1 MQVPLQRLSQPR
13 KSSDIASSPTEIVT
27 AKKELRYCKF
37 PYRDCHSQER
47 AQILQVPLR
56 KEGEQKNVSTTRSVV
71 SGKKPGAVEVQE
83 DRDIRKISSG
93 KKPGA
98 VEVQEDRD
106 IRKIS
111 SGKKPG
117 AVEVQEDRDIRKIS
131 SGKKPEAVE
140 VQEDRDIRKIS
151 SGKKPEAVEVQ
162 EERDI
167 RKISSGKK
175 PEAVAVQ
182 EDRDIRKI
190 SSEKARKIVMISNRW
205 RNRTII
211 PKAYALAIKSRL
223 GVSRDKFW
231 ELTRMLRKQGV
242 NVENETA
249 QRKLQQDILP
259 QDLVVETHNFS
270 FKNDQKEEYFRQ
282 TQAIFI
288 DNIENY
294 LFNLLNQYQSQSEL
308 SWHGGSIPEEEIW
321 VKIGGD
327 HGQGSLK
334 VTLQTLNVEKPNSK
348 FFTSIIAMANVPDN
362 VKNFH
367 RPNQCSESGHMEWQE
382 NLCLPVWGLPFS
394 NRCPWHIWIVWD
406 TSLPLVPP
414 DEYRDR

>member
-1 MQVPLQRLSQPR
+1 MLAQSQEKNVVKPKTGGQPIVLQRLSQPR

-27 AKKELRYCKF
+27 AKKELRYCQF

-47 AQILQVPLR
+47 AQILPVPLQRLSQPR
-56 KEGEQKNVSTTRSVV
+56 KSSDIASSPTKRRRTQNVSTTRSLV
-71 SGKKPGAVEVQE
+71 
-83 DRDIRKISSG
+83 
-93 KKPGA
+93 
-98 VEVQEDRD
+98 
-106 IRKIS
+106 
-111 SGKKPG
+111 
-117 AVEVQEDRDIRKIS
+117 
-131 SGKKPEAVE
+131 
-140 VQEDRDIRKIS
+140 

-162 EERDI
+162 EE
-167 RKISSGKK
+167 
-175 PEAVAVQ
+175 
-182 EDRDIRKI
+182 RDIRKI

-205 RNRTII
+205 RNRNVI

-223 GVSRDKFW
+223 GVSRHKFG
-231 ELTRMLRKQGV
+231 ELTRMLCKQGV

-294 LFNLLNQYQSQSEL
+294 LFNLLNQYQSQNEL

-362 VKNFH
+362 VKKFT
-367 RPNQCSESGHMEWQE
+367 
-382 NLCLPVWGLPFS
+382 
-394 NRCPWHIWIVWD
+394 D
-406 TSLPLVPP
+406 TKSML
-414 DEYRDR
+414 